1 VTRVTC
7 HASTHLYN
15 SRRIAAV
22 LGAQTII
29 PTVSAMPKVQVHEL
43 RRLLLPVETAVD
55 AVIELDREHGGMLS
69 RSALLEVQVDTG
81 AEPGLVIVFQP
92 AGSEERVRRRFS
104 QAAIA
109 AAIINYCWKAR
120 IPLPRNGTKR
130 IDVVP
135 DGFAMTI
142 EATVEL
148 LRKHG
153 PLPSGGVTSV
163 TTHTPGPDAPNA
175 PASPNPPAS
184 AESPETAVVDGAAA
198 AAEPAPS

>member
-69 RSALLEVQVDTG
+69 RSVLLEVQVDTG

-120 IPLPRNGTKR
+120 IPLP
-130 IDVVP
+130 
-135 DGFAMTI
+135 
-142 EATVEL
+142 
-148 LRKHG
+148 RKHG